1 MVITTLIL
9 LSVGG
14 LAFLGG
20 MSSAGGSISMSNT
33 YPSVHE
39 TTYTSQTNK
48 RIIDE
53 INNEHDKY
61 MKNLKKELTRSL

>member
-33 YPSVHE
+33 YPIVHE
-39 TTYTSQTNK
+39 TTYTSQTNV
-48 RIIDE
+48 
-53 INNEHDKY
+53 
-61 MKNLKKELTRSL
+61 S